1 MKTKTTFQKTTVFS
15 SSMSRFGLLT
25 SEAFLQKLSLKICK
39 IFLILILVF
48 NVTVTF
54 GQSNSCQANLIVDH
68 NLNVGSTSP
77 EGTYYSMII
86 TNTGA
91 SADTFSLSSLNI
103 NTTCSNT
110 DGSNTADNVN
120 LETTF
125 VDINLSPLNEI
136 SLRAGE
142 SIHFYSHVT
151 IPAGTDIKKWCCT
164 QVIAESK
171 SCSNYKVST
180 VLHTYFS
187 GPTED

>member
-1 MKTKTTFQKTTVFS
+1 MKTKTTFHKTTVFS
-15 SSMSRFGLLT
+15 SSMSRFRLLT
-25 SEAFLQKLSLKICK
+25 SKTFLQKLSLKISK
-39 IFLILILVF
+39 ISLILILVF
-48 NVTVTF
+48 NVTTTF

-86 TNTGA
+86 TNTGT

-136 SLRAGE
+136 SLHAGE

-151 IPAGTDIKKWCCT
+151 IPAGTVIKKWCCT

-171 SCSNYKVST
+171 S
-180 VLHTYFS
+180 LL
-187 GPTED
+187 

>member
-1 MKTKTTFQKTTVFS
+1 MKTQTTFHAVRAFFLKISLLRLFTT
-15 SSMSRFGLLT
+15 G
-25 SEAFLQKLSLKICK
+25 AFLKELIPKTGKIYL
-39 IFLILILVF
+39 FLILVF
-48 NVTVTF
+48 NLTGTF
-54 GQSNSCQANLIVDH
+54 GQSYSCQGNLIVDH
-68 NLNVGSTSP
+68 NLNVGSSSP
-77 EGTYYSMII
+77 DGTYYSMII

-120 LETTF
+120 LETHF
-125 VDINLSPLNEI
+125 VDINLIPINEVSLN
-136 SLRAGE
+136 AGQ
-142 SIHFYSHVT
+142 SILFYSHVT
-151 IPAGTDIKKWCCT
+151 IPIGTVIKKWCCT

>member
-1 MKTKTTFQKTTVFS
+1 MKTKTTFHETPVFS
-15 SSMSRFGLLT
+15 SNMSRFGLLT
-25 SEAFLQKLSLKICK
+25 SGTFLQKLSLKTSEISL
-39 IFLILILVF
+39 FLILAF

-91 SADTFSLSSLNI
+91 SADTFTLSSLNV

-136 SLRAGE
+136 SLPAGE

-164 QVIAESK
+164 QVTAESK
-171 SCSNYKVST
+171 SCSNYKVSS

>member
-1 MKTKTTFQKTTVFS
+1 MKTKTTFHEIPVFS
-15 SSMSRFGLLT
+15 SKMSRFGLLT
-25 SEAFLQKLSLKICK
+25 SGTFLQKLSLKTSEISL
-39 IFLILILVF
+39 FLILVF

-54 GQSNSCQANLIVDH
+54 GQSNSCQANLIVDR

-77 EGTYYSMII
+77 EGTYYSMVI
-86 TNTGA
+86 TNNGT

-103 NTTCSNT
+103 NSTCSNT

-125 VDINLSPLNEI
+125 VDVNLSPLNEI
-136 SLRAGE
+136 SLPAGE
-142 SIHFYSHVT
+142 SLHFYSHVI
-151 IPAGTDIKKWCCT
+151 IPPGTAIKKWCCT
-164 QVIAESK
+164 QITAESK
-171 SCSNYKVST
+171 ACSNYKVST